1 MAKKTCSVCGNE
13 CGFFNWSFELS
24 EGFVCAK
31 CLQETGKLGSIDVEE
46 LKKSSVEDILR
57 MKDDFENSSKQI
69 QSSQTTFQPTYEIDK
84 LIKFDDVNQY
94 LIASERRHIIYL
106 PEHYKSVKYN
116 QIRDFEYIEDGNTVK
131 SSGVAGALA
140 GGLLAGGLGFAI
152 GALSRRGREKKFCKE
167 MSVRII
173 YVEDDDYKFI
183 NIPFID
189 SSTKRGS
196 SLYKHAQ
203 ESAKKT
209 LLKLQDIKSIKQ
221 DTPEQTDDKL
231 DSVDELR
238 KYKSLLDDGIITED
252 EFNLKKK
259 EILGI

>member
-1 MAKKTCSVCGNE
+1 MAKKTCSVCGKE
-13 CGFFNWSFELS
+13 CGIFNWSFELS
-24 EGFVCAK
+24 EGFVCVK
-31 CLQETGKLGSIDVEE
+31 CLQDAGKIGSLDLEE

-57 MKDDFENSSKQI
+57 MKDNFERSSNQI
-69 QSSQTTFQPTYEIDK
+69 ESFQPTYEIDK
-84 LIKFDDVNQY
+84 IIKFDDVNQY
-94 LIASERRHIIYL
+94 LIASDAKHIIYI
-106 PEHYKSVKYN
+106 PDNYKLIRYD
-116 QIRDFEYIEDGNTVK
+116 QIKDFEFIEDGNTVR

-152 GALSRRGREKKFCKE
+152 GALSGRGREKKFCEE

-173 YVEDDDYKFI
+173 YVEDNDYKFI

-196 SLYKHAQ
+196 SSYKHAQ

-209 LLKLQDIKSIKQ
+209 LLKLQDIKDNHQ
-221 DTPEQTDDKL
+221 DDSEQIDDEL
-231 DSVDELR
+231 NSVDILR
-238 KYKSLLDDGIITED
+238 EYKSLLDDGIITEE
-252 EFNLKKK
+252 EFNSKKK